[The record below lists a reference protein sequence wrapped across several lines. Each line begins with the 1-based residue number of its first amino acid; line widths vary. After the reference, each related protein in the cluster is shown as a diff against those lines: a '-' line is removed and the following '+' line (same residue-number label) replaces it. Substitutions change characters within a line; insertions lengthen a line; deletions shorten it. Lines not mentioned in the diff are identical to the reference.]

1 MATYD
6 DILGLRTVRRYQKRP
21 LSAPDLAAI
30 LEAARWTGSA
40 KNLQLWSFIVI
51 DDLEQKARLTE
62 AGSFMTPVVNA
73 PMAIALV
80 RLEGG
85 YDFDTG
91 RVAQNIM
98 LAAAAIGVGTCPVT
112 LHKEDIARE
121 VLGLPDDVFCRYAIA
136 VGYENKEAEKEG
148 RQAQRAAL
156 PVGRKPLD
164 ELVHRNRWNG

>member
-21 LSAPDLAAI
+21 VSAPDLAAI
-30 LEAARWTGSA
+30 LDAARWTGSA

-98 LAAAAIGVGTCPVT
+98 LAAAAIGLGTCPVT
-112 LHKEDIARE
+112 LHKEDVARE

-136 VGYENKEAEKEG
+136 VGYENTEAEKEG

-156 PVGRKPLD
+156 PVGRKPID
-164 ELVHRNRWNG
+164 ELVQRNRWNG